1 MSILNKIKYELLI
14 LLLLTISIFFSFAAD
29 FWFYNYFLDINKS
42 FNGVFLKEF
51 FIGIT
56 KLGSSSWYF
65 SISFIGFIVF
75 YFNNKLLIIK
85 FKKSNKIVNFFISSF
100 FLYFNSWNYYSNCK
114 TYYRK
119 T

>member
-14 LLLLTISIFFSFAAD
+14 LLLLTVSIFFSFD
-29 FWFYNYFLDINKS
+29 TDVWFYSYFLDIDKN

-51 FIGIT
+51 FINIT

-75 YFNNKLLIIK
+75 YLNNKLQIIK
-85 FKKSNKIVNFFISSF
+85 FKKSNKLVNFFISSF
-100 FLYFNSWNYYSNCK
+100 FYI
-114 TYYRK
+114 
-119 T
+119 